1 VQRLERL
8 LNDTGRVTVAGGA
21 TDPQNALEALRDADV
36 DVLFLDI
43 QMPEMTGL
51 ELVGR
56 LDRNIP
62 VIFTTAY
69 DRYALEAFDVNS
81 IEYLLKPV
89 ETARLEGALDK
100 LERLRG
106 QQTTRRRLQETVMAQ
121 YLVALYHPDN
131 YDPST
136 EGEASP
142 AISTH

>member
-1 VQRLERL
+1 MIRAYIVDDERLAVQRLARL
-8 LNDTGRVTVAGGA
+8 LNDTGRVTMAGSA

-100 LERLRG
+100 FERLRG
-106 QQTTRRRLQETVMAQ
+106 QTNLPDIQTLSKQLAKK
-121 YLVALYHPDN
+121 P
-131 YDPST
+131 PC
-136 EGEASP
+136 
-142 AISTH
+142 